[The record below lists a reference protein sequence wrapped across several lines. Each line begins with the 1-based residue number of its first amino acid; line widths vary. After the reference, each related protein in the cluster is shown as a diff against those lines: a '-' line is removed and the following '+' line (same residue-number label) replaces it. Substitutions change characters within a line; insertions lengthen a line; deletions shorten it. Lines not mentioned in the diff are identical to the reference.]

1 VMKPAET
8 VFFGPESQG
17 PILRPNRFSA
27 AKDLGYQRDIW
38 RVLRS
43 CSQSRDVQCPLM
55 TQMRHEAYL
64 GTAAPDPER
73 TFTSAKM
80 LEGRTE
86 RYVGRT

>member
-1 VMKPAET
+1 
-8 VFFGPESQG
+8 
-17 PILRPNRFSA
+17 
-27 AKDLGYQRDIW
+27 
-38 RVLRS
+38 
-43 CSQSRDVQCPLM
+43 M